1 MILERRVR
9 NIDLLDEGDPDDSWV
24 YCGSPRSDPGRFAD
38 RYFIGSGPS
47 SASPIVTEPSVD
59 LGPETPCSGCNGIR
73 VGEAGNMCPICNP
86 EPYRASCE
94 LCHGTGIA
102 GYSGDEA
109 IVCGRCTGTP
119 RSPSPP
125 RAPLEAITDA
135 AIAVIDTDLMDLRI
149 PDGILQSE
157 QSGAESE
164 DETIATLYRKPP
176 MRVRDR
182 VRTQETGA
190 DPPEI
195 TNLIHIPSLIDS
207 RRMVCSRALEVK
219 SMIIVNKDVDDL
231 EPEKFCC
238 KCVLGRPSVFPDSTV
253 QHHTFASAA
262 RKAKR
267 AAP

>member
-1 MILERRVR
+1 
-9 NIDLLDEGDPDDSWV
+9 
-24 YCGSPRSDPGRFAD
+24 
-38 RYFIGSGPS
+38 
-47 SASPIVTEPSVD
+47 
-59 LGPETPCSGCNGIR
+59 
-73 VGEAGNMCPICNP
+73 
-86 EPYRASCE
+86 
-94 LCHGTGIA
+94 
-102 GYSGDEA
+102 
-109 IVCGRCTGTP
+109 
-119 RSPSPP
+119 
-125 RAPLEAITDA
+125 
-135 AIAVIDTDLMDLRI
+135 MDLRI

-207 RRMVCSRALEVK
+207 RRMVCSKALEVK